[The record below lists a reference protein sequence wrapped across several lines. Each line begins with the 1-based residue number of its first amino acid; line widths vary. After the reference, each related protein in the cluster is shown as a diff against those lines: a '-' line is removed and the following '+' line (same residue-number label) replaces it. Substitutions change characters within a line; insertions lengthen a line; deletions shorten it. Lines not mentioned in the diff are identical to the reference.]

1 MKTPVA
7 GFLRVKVITFSVMD
21 PDRADEFYGQT
32 LGLQPAFEGGEQVG
46 YFLGDITLML
56 KENWYASP
64 TQEPNPRVTM
74 ETDDALQ
81 TERELSERGVTISD
95 PVKVY
100 DEFYVG
106 GFLDSEGNKLWFC
119 SPVKR
124 PAQTS
129 DASLPSDDR
138 ADLS

>member
-1 MKTPVA
+1 MLNSSPPPDENA
-7 GFLRVKVITFSVMD
+7 SCWLLASQGHHFLRVMD

-106 GFLDSEGNKLWFC
+106 G
-119 SPVKR
+119 
-124 PAQTS
+124 
-129 DASLPSDDR
+129 
-138 ADLS
+138 LSGQ